1 MSYIQNNL
9 QAGEEIKYKADIHWY
24 IFAYPVILLLLSAF
38 FSSAQTGL
46 FYYVSI
52 FLLLS
57 GLFQL
62 IKRILLKMGA
72 EYVVTNK
79 KVILKS
85 GILNKIKM
93 SAPQFYNI
101 GKGKRI
107 EVKVCNEDSIQI
119 RRVRCLLYYSNSGKK
134 ECIGKIWISPL
145 IGYETCYFCMNVD
158 IPLTKDEWHKLTFRI
173 KRGKNYKDYKFL
185 KQQVQE

>member
-52 FLLLS
+52 LLLLS

-85 GILNKIKM
+85 GILNRDALELVLNKYEGIRINQSLMGRMLGFGSIVVTTGGVTNKFDFITNPIK
-93 SAPQFYNI
+93 F
-101 GKGKRI
+101 R
-107 EVKVCNEDSIQI
+107 NEINAQIQ
-119 RRVRCLLYYSNSGKK
+119 
-134 ECIGKIWISPL
+134 
-145 IGYETCYFCMNVD
+145 
-158 IPLTKDEWHKLTFRI
+158 
-173 KRGKNYKDYKFL
+173 
-185 KQQVQE
+185 

>member
-24 IFAYPVILLLLSAF
+24 IFAYPVILLLLSVF
-38 FSSAQTGL
+38 FSSAQTG
-46 FYYVSI
+46 FFHYVSL

-62 IKRILLKMGA
+62 IKRILLKMGT

-85 GILNKIKM
+85 GILSRDALELVLNKCEGIRINQSLM
-93 SAPQFYNI
+93 GRMLGFGSVSYTHLRCIQCSGNI
-101 GKGKRI
+101 GSRRCFAKGTASTYRLYREFQQSSYRKSH
-107 EVKVCNEDSIQI
+107 CQI
-119 RRVRCLLYYSNSGKK
+119 CGRTKY
-134 ECIGKIWISPL
+134 IS
-145 IGYETCYFCMNVD
+145 
-158 IPLTKDEWHKLTFRI
+158 
-173 KRGKNYKDYKFL
+173 
-185 KQQVQE
+185 

>member
-24 IFAYPVILLLLSAF
+24 IFAYPVILLLLSVF
-38 FSSAQTGL
+38 FSSAQTG
-46 FYYVSI
+46 FFHYVSL

-62 IKRILLKMGA
+62 IKRILLKMGT

-85 GILNKIKM
+85 GILSRDALELVLKKCEGIRINQSLMGRMLGFGSIVVTTGGVTNKFDFITNPIK
-93 SAPQFYNI
+93 F
-101 GKGKRI
+101 R
-107 EVKVCNEDSIQI
+107 NEINAQIQ
-119 RRVRCLLYYSNSGKK
+119 
-134 ECIGKIWISPL
+134 
-145 IGYETCYFCMNVD
+145 
-158 IPLTKDEWHKLTFRI
+158 
-173 KRGKNYKDYKFL
+173 
-185 KQQVQE
+185 

>member
-52 FLLLS
+52 LLLLS

-62 IKRILLKMGA
+62 IKRILLKMDT

-85 GILNKIKM
+85 GILNRDALELVLNKCEGIRINQSFMGRMLGFGSIVVTTGGVTNKFDFITNPIK
-93 SAPQFYNI
+93 F
-101 GKGKRI
+101 R
-107 EVKVCNEDSIQI
+107 NEINAQIQ
-119 RRVRCLLYYSNSGKK
+119 
-134 ECIGKIWISPL
+134 
-145 IGYETCYFCMNVD
+145 
-158 IPLTKDEWHKLTFRI
+158 
-173 KRGKNYKDYKFL
+173 
-185 KQQVQE
+185 

>member
-85 GILNKIKM
+85 GILNRDALELVLNKCEGIRINQSLTGRMLGFGSIVVTTGGVTNKFDFITNPIK
-93 SAPQFYNI
+93 F
-101 GKGKRI
+101 R
-107 EVKVCNEDSIQI
+107 NEINAQIQ
-119 RRVRCLLYYSNSGKK
+119 
-134 ECIGKIWISPL
+134 
-145 IGYETCYFCMNVD
+145 
-158 IPLTKDEWHKLTFRI
+158 
-173 KRGKNYKDYKFL
+173 
-185 KQQVQE
+185 

>member
-85 GILNKIKM
+85 GILSRDALELVLNKCEGIRINQSFMGRMLGFGSIVVTTGGVTNKFDFITNPIK
-93 SAPQFYNI
+93 F
-101 GKGKRI
+101 R
-107 EVKVCNEDSIQI
+107 NEINAQIQ
-119 RRVRCLLYYSNSGKK
+119 
-134 ECIGKIWISPL
+134 
-145 IGYETCYFCMNVD
+145 
-158 IPLTKDEWHKLTFRI
+158 
-173 KRGKNYKDYKFL
+173 
-185 KQQVQE
+185 

>member
-52 FLLLS
+52 LLLLS

-85 GILNKIKM
+85 GILNRDALELVLNKCE
-93 SAPQFYNI
+93 
-101 GKGKRI
+101 G
-107 EVKVCNEDSIQI
+107 IQI
-119 RRVRCLLYYSNSGKK
+119 NQSLMGRMLGFGSIVVTTGGVTNKFDFITNPIK
-134 ECIGKIWISPL
+134 
-145 IGYETCYFCMNVD
+145 
-158 IPLTKDEWHKLTFRI
+158 FRNEI
-173 KRGKNYKDYKFL
+173 NA
-185 KQQVQE
+185 QIQ

>member
-24 IFAYPVILLLLSAF
+24 IFAYPVILLLSVF
-38 FSSAQTGL
+38 FSSAQTG
-46 FYYVSI
+46 FFHYVSL

-62 IKRILLKMGA
+62 IKRILLKMGT

-85 GILNKIKM
+85 GILSRDALELVLNKCEGIRINQSLMGRMLGFGSIVVTTGGVTNKFDFITNPIK
-93 SAPQFYNI
+93 F
-101 GKGKRI
+101 R
-107 EVKVCNEDSIQI
+107 NEINAQIQ
-119 RRVRCLLYYSNSGKK
+119 
-134 ECIGKIWISPL
+134 
-145 IGYETCYFCMNVD
+145 
-158 IPLTKDEWHKLTFRI
+158 
-173 KRGKNYKDYKFL
+173 
-185 KQQVQE
+185 

>member
-52 FLLLS
+52 LLLLS

-85 GILNKIKM
+85 GILNRDALELVLNKCERIRINQSLMGRMLGFGSIVVTTGGVTNKFDFITNPIK
-93 SAPQFYNI
+93 F
-101 GKGKRI
+101 R
-107 EVKVCNEDSIQI
+107 NEINAQIQ
-119 RRVRCLLYYSNSGKK
+119 
-134 ECIGKIWISPL
+134 
-145 IGYETCYFCMNVD
+145 
-158 IPLTKDEWHKLTFRI
+158 
-173 KRGKNYKDYKFL
+173 
-185 KQQVQE
+185 

>member
-24 IFAYPVILLLLSAF
+24 IFAYPVILLLLSVF
-38 FSSAQTGL
+38 FSSAQTG
-46 FYYVSI
+46 FFHYVSL

-62 IKRILLKMGA
+62 IKRILLKMGT

-85 GILNKIKM
+85 GILSRDALELVLNKCEVIRINQSLMGRMLGFGSIVVTTGGVTNKFDFITNPIK
-93 SAPQFYNI
+93 F
-101 GKGKRI
+101 R
-107 EVKVCNEDSIQI
+107 NEINAQIQ
-119 RRVRCLLYYSNSGKK
+119 
-134 ECIGKIWISPL
+134 
-145 IGYETCYFCMNVD
+145 
-158 IPLTKDEWHKLTFRI
+158 
-173 KRGKNYKDYKFL
+173 
-185 KQQVQE
+185 

>member
-85 GILNKIKM
+85 GILNRDALELVLNKCEGIRINQSFMGRMLGFGSIVVTTGGVTNKFDFITNPIK
-93 SAPQFYNI
+93 F
-101 GKGKRI
+101 R
-107 EVKVCNEDSIQI
+107 NEINAQIQ
-119 RRVRCLLYYSNSGKK
+119 
-134 ECIGKIWISPL
+134 
-145 IGYETCYFCMNVD
+145 
-158 IPLTKDEWHKLTFRI
+158 
-173 KRGKNYKDYKFL
+173 
-185 KQQVQE
+185 

>member
-52 FLLLS
+52 LLLLS

-85 GILNKIKM
+85 GILNRDALELVLYKCEVIRINQSLMGRMLGFGSIVVTTGGVTNKFDFITNPIK
-93 SAPQFYNI
+93 F
-101 GKGKRI
+101 R
-107 EVKVCNEDSIQI
+107 NEINAQIQ
-119 RRVRCLLYYSNSGKK
+119 
-134 ECIGKIWISPL
+134 
-145 IGYETCYFCMNVD
+145 
-158 IPLTKDEWHKLTFRI
+158 
-173 KRGKNYKDYKFL
+173 
-185 KQQVQE
+185 

>member
-85 GILNKIKM
+85 GILNRD
-93 SAPQFYNI
+93 ALELVLN
-101 GKGKRI
+101 
-107 EVKVCNEDSIQI
+107 
-119 RRVRCLLYYSNSGKK
+119 
-134 ECIGKIWISPL
+134 
-145 IGYETCYFCMNVD
+145 
-158 IPLTKDEWHKLTFRI
+158 
-173 KRGKNYKDYKFL
+173 
-185 KQQVQE
+185 

>member
-52 FLLLS
+52 LLLLS

-85 GILNKIKM
+85 GSLNRDARELVLNKCEGIRINQSFMGRMLGFGSIVVTTGGVTNKFDFITNPIK
-93 SAPQFYNI
+93 F
-101 GKGKRI
+101 R
-107 EVKVCNEDSIQI
+107 NEINAQIQ
-119 RRVRCLLYYSNSGKK
+119 
-134 ECIGKIWISPL
+134 
-145 IGYETCYFCMNVD
+145 
-158 IPLTKDEWHKLTFRI
+158 
-173 KRGKNYKDYKFL
+173 
-185 KQQVQE
+185 

>member
-52 FLLLS
+52 LLLLS

-85 GILNKIKM
+85 GILNRDALELVLNKCEEIRINQSLMGRMLGFGSIVVTTGGVTNKFDFITNPIK
-93 SAPQFYNI
+93 F
-101 GKGKRI
+101 R
-107 EVKVCNEDSIQI
+107 NEINAQIQ
-119 RRVRCLLYYSNSGKK
+119 
-134 ECIGKIWISPL
+134 
-145 IGYETCYFCMNVD
+145 
-158 IPLTKDEWHKLTFRI
+158 
-173 KRGKNYKDYKFL
+173 
-185 KQQVQE
+185 

>member
-85 GILNKIKM
+85 GILNRDALELVLKKCEGIRINQSLMGRMLGFGSIVVTTGGVTNKFDFITNPIK
-93 SAPQFYNI
+93 F
-101 GKGKRI
+101 R
-107 EVKVCNEDSIQI
+107 NEINAQIQ
-119 RRVRCLLYYSNSGKK
+119 
-134 ECIGKIWISPL
+134 
-145 IGYETCYFCMNVD
+145 
-158 IPLTKDEWHKLTFRI
+158 
-173 KRGKNYKDYKFL
+173 
-185 KQQVQE
+185 

>member
-57 GLFQL
+57 EFFLRWELNMLSQT
-62 IKRILLKMGA
+62 R
-72 EYVVTNK
+72 
-79 KVILKS
+79 KS
-85 GILNKIKM
+85 
-93 SAPQFYNI
+93 F
-101 GKGKRI
+101 
-107 EVKVCNEDSIQI
+107 
-119 RRVRCLLYYSNSGKK
+119 
-134 ECIGKIWISPL
+134 
-145 IGYETCYFCMNVD
+145 
-158 IPLTKDEWHKLTFRI
+158 
-173 KRGKNYKDYKFL
+173 
-185 KQQVQE
+185 

>member
-85 GILNKIKM
+85 GILNRDALELGLNKCEGIRINQSLMGRMLGFGSIVVTTGGVTNKFDFITNPIK
-93 SAPQFYNI
+93 F
-101 GKGKRI
+101 R
-107 EVKVCNEDSIQI
+107 NEINAQIQ
-119 RRVRCLLYYSNSGKK
+119 
-134 ECIGKIWISPL
+134 
-145 IGYETCYFCMNVD
+145 
-158 IPLTKDEWHKLTFRI
+158 
-173 KRGKNYKDYKFL
+173 
-185 KQQVQE
+185 

>member
-85 GILNKIKM
+85 GILNRDALELVLNKCEGIRINQSPMGRMLGFGSIVVTTGGVTNKFDFITNPIK
-93 SAPQFYNI
+93 F
-101 GKGKRI
+101 R
-107 EVKVCNEDSIQI
+107 NEINAQIQ
-119 RRVRCLLYYSNSGKK
+119 
-134 ECIGKIWISPL
+134 
-145 IGYETCYFCMNVD
+145 
-158 IPLTKDEWHKLTFRI
+158 
-173 KRGKNYKDYKFL
+173 
-185 KQQVQE
+185 

>member
-24 IFAYPVILLLLSAF
+24 IFAYPVILLLLSVF
-38 FSSAQTGL
+38 FSSAQTG
-46 FYYVSI
+46 FFHYVSL

-62 IKRILLKMGA
+62 IKRILLKMGT

-85 GILNKIKM
+85 GILSRDALELVLNKCE
-93 SAPQFYNI
+93 A
-101 GKGKRI
+101 
-107 EVKVCNEDSIQI
+107 D
-119 RRVRCLLYYSNSGKK
+119 
-134 ECIGKIWISPL
+134 
-145 IGYETCYFCMNVD
+145 TD
-158 IPLTKDEWHKLTFRI
+158 
-173 KRGKNYKDYKFL
+173 
-185 KQQVQE
+185 

>member
-52 FLLLS
+52 LLLLS

-85 GILNKIKM
+85 GILNRDALELFLNKCEGIRINQSLMGRMLGFGSIVVTTGGVTNKFDFITNPIK
-93 SAPQFYNI
+93 F
-101 GKGKRI
+101 R
-107 EVKVCNEDSIQI
+107 NEINAQIQ
-119 RRVRCLLYYSNSGKK
+119 
-134 ECIGKIWISPL
+134 
-145 IGYETCYFCMNVD
+145 
-158 IPLTKDEWHKLTFRI
+158 
-173 KRGKNYKDYKFL
+173 
-185 KQQVQE
+185 

>member
-24 IFAYPVILLLLSAF
+24 IFAYPVILLLLSVF
-38 FSSAQTGL
+38 FSSAQTG
-46 FYYVSI
+46 FFHYVSL

-62 IKRILLKMGA
+62 IKRILLKMGT

-85 GILNKIKM
+85 GILSRDALELVLNKCEGIPINQSLMGRMLGFGSIVVTTGGVTNKFDFITNPIK
-93 SAPQFYNI
+93 F
-101 GKGKRI
+101 R
-107 EVKVCNEDSIQI
+107 NEINAQIQ
-119 RRVRCLLYYSNSGKK
+119 
-134 ECIGKIWISPL
+134 
-145 IGYETCYFCMNVD
+145 
-158 IPLTKDEWHKLTFRI
+158 
-173 KRGKNYKDYKFL
+173 
-185 KQQVQE
+185 

>member
-85 GILNKIKM
+85 GILNRDALELVLNKFEGIRINQSLMGRMLGFGSIVVTTGGVTNKFDFITNPIK
-93 SAPQFYNI
+93 F
-101 GKGKRI
+101 R
-107 EVKVCNEDSIQI
+107 NEINAQIQ
-119 RRVRCLLYYSNSGKK
+119 
-134 ECIGKIWISPL
+134 
-145 IGYETCYFCMNVD
+145 
-158 IPLTKDEWHKLTFRI
+158 
-173 KRGKNYKDYKFL
+173 
-185 KQQVQE
+185 

>member
-24 IFAYPVILLLLSAF
+24 IFAYPVILLLLSVF
-38 FSSAQTGL
+38 FSSAQTG
-46 FYYVSI
+46 FFHYVSL

-62 IKRILLKMGA
+62 IKRILLKMDT

-85 GILNKIKM
+85 GILSQDALELVLNKREGIRINQSLMGRMLGFGSIVVTTGGVTNKFDFITNPIK
-93 SAPQFYNI
+93 F
-101 GKGKRI
+101 R
-107 EVKVCNEDSIQI
+107 NEINAQIQ
-119 RRVRCLLYYSNSGKK
+119 
-134 ECIGKIWISPL
+134 
-145 IGYETCYFCMNVD
+145 
-158 IPLTKDEWHKLTFRI
+158 
-173 KRGKNYKDYKFL
+173 
-185 KQQVQE
+185 

>member
-62 IKRILLKMGA
+62 IKRIPLKMGA

-85 GILNKIKM
+85 GILNRDALELVLNKCEGIRINQSFMGRMLGFGSIVVTTGGVTNKFDFITNPIK
-93 SAPQFYNI
+93 F
-101 GKGKRI
+101 R
-107 EVKVCNEDSIQI
+107 NEINAQIQ
-119 RRVRCLLYYSNSGKK
+119 
-134 ECIGKIWISPL
+134 
-145 IGYETCYFCMNVD
+145 
-158 IPLTKDEWHKLTFRI
+158 
-173 KRGKNYKDYKFL
+173 
-185 KQQVQE
+185 